1 VGSSLPPKKKNI
13 MPDSNKGSLVI
24 DMNEIKEIMDNDMEL
39 IQDCFAD
46 FLSDL
51 PGILGDIQDAIVQK
65 NPERINES
73 AHKLKG
79 TLKYLAAEPAANAAM
94 VIELAGRNHDLD
106 NLTKKFSTLEKECQ
120 NIVTFIKGF
129 AP

>member
-1 VGSSLPPKKKNI
+1 
-13 MPDSNKGSLVI
+13 MPDPNKGSPVI
-24 DMNEIKEIMDNDMEL
+24 DMDEIKEIMDNDMEL
-39 IQDCFAD
+39 IQDCFAE

-51 PGILGDIQDAIVQK
+51 PEILEDIQDAIFQK
-65 NPERINES
+65 NFEKMNES

-94 VIELAGRNHDLD
+94 AIESAGRNQDMD
-106 NLTKKFSTLEKECQ
+106 NLTEKFSTLKKECQ
-120 NIVTFIKGF
+120 KIVAFIKGF

>member
-1 VGSSLPPKKKNI
+1 
-13 MPDSNKGSLVI
+13 MPDSNKDNGVI
-24 DMNEIKEIMDNDMEL
+24 NMEELNEIMDNDMEL

-51 PGILGDIQDAIVQK
+51 PVLLGEVQKAILGK
-65 NPERINES
+65 NFQGMDES

-94 VIELAGRNHDLD
+94 AVEKAGRNFDPDDLD
-106 NLTKKFSTLEKECQ
+106 EKFSTLEKECQ
-120 NIVTFIKGF
+120 QVAEFIKDF
-129 AP
+129 HP